1 MIRRQYL
8 FALFAALICLAGS
21 ACGGGGSDSNGSSST
36 TAQNSS
42 QPPAG
47 QSTPPGAPPGPG
59 ASQSDPSTTLAAN
72 QIAVTVGNDPFGIA
86 NMLMTSVTICA
97 PGTSTCQTI
106 PNVQV
111 DTGSH
116 GLRLFASNVT
126 IPIARISTGLGKLA
140 ECAAFGSG
148 LTWGSV
154 AQFDVHLGGETAP
167 NTPIQLI
174 GDSTVGS
181 APSVCT
187 QTGLDTISTT
197 AALGANGILGVG
209 LKANDCGSACATSTS
224 NTPSVYVNCIS
235 SPFLCNSQTTVP
247 LNQQVSNPV
256 ALFANDNNGVILQLP
271 ALPATGAASV
281 SGVMTFGIGTQ
292 VNNGLGAAQ
301 VYTLSSANAEYP
313 LQLLTSYQGVAYN
326 NSFIDSG
333 SNGLFFPN
341 KSIPQ
346 CKNGDYASWYCPSSP
361 LAQTATIQGANGRR
375 ANIGFSIAN
384 ADTLVRVNHSL
395 ALNDI
400 GAPLDGTFDWGLP
413 FFFGRTVYTAIAGR
427 QAGSSTGPFFAF

>member
-8 FALFAALICLAGS
+8 RVLFTAIVCLAGS
-21 ACGGGGSDSNGSSST
+21 ACGGGGGSNDGGST
-36 TAQNSS
+36 TAQNAAQSPSNPSGSPGSS
-42 QPPAG
+42 SA
-47 QSTPPGAPPGPG
+47 SG
-59 ASQSDPSTTLAAN
+59 ASQSGSSASLAAN
-72 QIAVTVGNDPFGIA
+72 QVEVTVGKDPFGIA

-97 PGTSTCQTI
+97 PGTSNCQTI

-116 GLRLFASNVT
+116 GLRLFASSVT
-126 IPIARISTGLGKLA
+126 IPITRISSGLGKLA

-154 AQFDVHLGGETAP
+154 AQFDVRLGGETAP
-167 NTPIQLI
+167 GTPVQLI

-181 APSVCT
+181 APSLCT
-187 QTGLDTISTT
+187 QTGLDSIVTT
-197 AALGANGILGVG
+197 AELGANGILGVG
-209 LKANDCGSACATSTS
+209 LKPNDCGSACATSTS
-224 NTPSVYVNCIS
+224 NTPSIYINCIS
-235 SPFLCNSQTTVP
+235 SPFLCNTQTTVP

-256 ALFANDNNGVILQLP
+256 ALFANDNNGVVLQLP
-271 ALPATGAASV
+271 ALSATGAASV

-292 VNNGLGAAQ
+292 ANNSLGTAQ
-301 VYTLSSANAEYP
+301 VYSLSPANAEYP
-313 LQLLTSYQGVAYN
+313 LQLQTTYNGIAYN

-341 KSIPQ
+341 SSIAQ
-346 CKNGDYASWYCPSSP
+346 CKSGDYASWYCPSAP
-361 LAQTATIQGANGRR
+361 LAQSATIQGANGKR
-375 ANIGFSIAN
+375 AAVGFSIGN
-384 ADTLVRVNHSL
+384 ADTLVRVNGSL

-413 FFFGRTVYTAIAGR
+413 FFYGRTVFTAISGR
-427 QAGSSTGPFFAF
+427 QAGSSSGPYFAF